1 VIFFL
6 YLVCIVLSN
15 ENYYVNQLHIVIV
28 LLIILLIVG
37 VLIDNKAFVVVVV
50 LRFIIP
56 LIKGVFDLQ
65 FDQRKNRT
73 VS

>member
-1 VIFFL
+1 
-6 YLVCIVLSN
+6 
-15 ENYYVNQLHIVIV
+15 VIV

-73 VS
+73 VSKTHSIHNLIKAEF

>member
-1 VIFFL
+1 
-6 YLVCIVLSN
+6 
-15 ENYYVNQLHIVIV
+15 VIV